1 MFIIGSSLTGKYLYK
16 VGRERA
22 LILGMLLIVIGI
34 VALGLIYLV
43 DERTTFV
50 LVSFLAK
57 ALLGV
62 GGGMNATAIISIIAT
77 NYKDERE
84 KYLG

>member
-1 MFIIGSSLTGKYLYK
+1 
-16 VGRERA
+16 
-22 LILGMLLIVIGI
+22 MLLIVVGI